1 MYPTVDDAIQHLIQ
15 RSLQPYAADAKRL
28 SQKERLAVVEDL
40 YKNGL
45 FVLKGSVYAL
55 AQVLGVSEPTIYRY
69 LNRIKKGN
77 HNVRG

>member
-1 MYPTVDDAIQHLIQ
+1 MLEGIVIQHLIQ

-55 AQVLGVSEPTIYRY
+55 AQVLAYQ
-69 LNRIKKGN
+69 NRRLT
-77 HNVRG
+77 VT